1 MFPDN
6 ISRKK
11 FLKLMGSS
19 FAIFA
24 IYQAGLLSPL
34 LSSLLKKENRITNV
48 INEMD
53 SNGDNFQV
61 GVNIYRWED
70 MRHYGQDLGYNQF
83 SGDLLWHWPYTDD
96 IPSDISK
103 PNPNPPEPY
112 LSVNP
117 EKIEEFFR
125 TIEGLD
131 IVRIWLFENLEGL
144 VFDGNEN
151 NMLVGLDSELLKN
164 LKKVLDTAGRYNVK
178 VYITLL
184 NGIDTRYS
192 PPEDLPTERL
202 SDYFDWRNTQRSIF
216 KSIVK
221 NPDSFLN
228 LVLIPLV
235 TEIKNYSSLYAID
248 LVNEPEFMMADDN
261 EDPIVTDAEMVSFI
275 DKCIMAIKRVSSDDI
290 QVSIGCEDIDT
301 AKRYSA
307 LPIDFVD
314 VHIYIAMHEQSI
326 EVYKAEEYSGKPCII
341 GECGLLDTNL
351 DESTIKSMEVSK
363 TKEIVIDAKSK
374 GYKGALVWGLF
385 DEYIRS
391 QRNKEELIQW
401 LKEFR
406 NSA

>member
-6 ISRKK
+6 ISRKQ

-19 FAIFA
+19 LAIFA

-34 LSSLLKKENRITNV
+34 LSSLLKKENRTTNV
-48 INEMD
+48 MD
-53 SNGDNFQV
+53 NNGDRNFQV
-61 GVNIYRWED
+61 GVNIYRWEA

-83 SGDLLWHWPYTDD
+83 SGDLLWHWPYNDNL
-96 IPSDISK
+96 PSDISK
-103 PNPNPPEPY
+103 PDPNPPEPY

-125 TIEGLD
+125 TVEGLD

-164 LKKVLDTAGRYNVK
+164 LKKILDTAGRYNVK

-184 NGIDTRYS
+184 NGIDTKYS
-192 PPEDLPTERL
+192 PPEDLPSERL
-202 SDYFDWRNTQRSIF
+202 SDYLDWRNAQRSIF

-235 TEIKNYSSLYAID
+235 TQIKNYSSLYAID

-275 DKCIMAIKRVSSDDI
+275 GKCIMAVKRVSSDDI

-314 VHIYIAMHEQSI
+314 VHIYIAMHDQGV
-326 EVYKAEEYSGKPCII
+326 EVYNAEEYSGKPCII
-341 GECGLLDTNL
+341 GECGLLDTDL

-374 GYKGALVWGLF
+374 GYIGALVWGLF

-406 NSA
+406 NGA

>member
-34 LSSLLKKENRITNV
+34 LSSLLKNENRVTNV
-48 INEMD
+48 TKAM
-53 SNGDNFQV
+53 NGYGNYFQV
-61 GVNIYRWED
+61 GVNMHRWED

-83 SGDLLWHWPYTDD
+83 SGDSLWHWPYTDD

-112 LSVNP
+112 LSANP
-117 EKIEEFFR
+117 EKVEEFFR

-144 VFDGNEN
+144 VFDGNQN
-151 NMLVGLDSELLKN
+151 SKLVGLDSELLKN
-164 LKKVLDTAGRYNVK
+164 LKKILDTAGRYNVK

-192 PPEDLPTERL
+192 LPEDFPTERS
-202 SDYFDWRNTQRSIF
+202 SDYFDWRNAQRLIFRSI
-216 KSIVK
+216 VR
-221 NPDSFLN
+221 NPDSFLD

-261 EDPIVTDAEMVSFI
+261 EDPIVTDTEMVSFI
-275 DKCIMAIKRVSSDDI
+275 EKCTMAVKRVSSNQI

-314 VHIYIAMHEQSI
+314 IHKYIAIHDQGI

-341 GECGLLDTNL
+341 GECGLLDADL
-351 DESTIKSMEVSK
+351 DETTIKSMEVSK

-374 GYKGALVWGLF
+374 GYIGALVWGLF

-391 QRNKEELIQW
+391 QRNKEELMQW

-406 NSA
+406 NGV